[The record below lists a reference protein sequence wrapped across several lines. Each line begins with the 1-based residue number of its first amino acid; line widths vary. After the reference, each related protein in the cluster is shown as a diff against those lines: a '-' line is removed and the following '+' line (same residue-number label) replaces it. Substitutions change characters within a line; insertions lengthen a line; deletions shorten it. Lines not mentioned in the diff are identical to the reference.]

1 MLSEISIHPLIS
13 FEHLSLYIQKHLG
26 VVTTNSKNFAFRE
39 YLCRTLRNCCENFQ
53 RMAVVRHKEA
63 IHSGHFMVSNFEA
76 EAQDDEEDIAVP
88 VSEDDLLKRLQ
99 ILGDEKCSNIV

>member
-1 MLSEISIHPLIS
+1 
-13 FEHLSLYIQKHLG
+13 
-26 VVTTNSKNFAFRE
+26 
-39 YLCRTLRNCCENFQ
+39 
-53 RMAVVRHKEA
+53 MAVVRHKEA

-99 ILGDEKCSNIV
+99 ILGDEKCSNIVWCVQGAWRRGGGQPTNSSLKTREC